1 MLKPFQSD
9 ASPMWFLIVAAGLL
23 VGLGYPSLTFSE
35 EADGTRPLLTQ
46 KLDGLRLVLPS
57 DAHLLIETSAIEHFL
72 DELDGTPPDWT
83 TVYGHGHHDPG
94 HDDRLFNLNRER
106 DAKRE
111 GKPALQWRVTFLWP
125 GELSD
130 YDPRSG
136 GFRVAVGPKFNPTSW
151 GIVRFKPEEVPSDL
165 IVLPIAALR
174 DVLRARLET
183 GEHVEI
189 EVAMTGR
196 FIQEESVVYD
206 FSHDEEG
213 RGLIMPVVRIERI
226 DYLMAK

>member
-1 MLKPFQSD
+1 
-9 ASPMWFLIVAAGLL
+9 MWALIVAAGLL
-23 VGLGYPSLTFSE
+23 VGLGYQSSSFSE
-35 EADGTRPLLTQ
+35 EATGTRPLLTQ

-57 DAHLLIETSAIEHFL
+57 DAHLLIETKAIEHFL
-72 DELDGTPPDWT
+72 DELDGTPPEWS

-94 HDDRLFNLNRER
+94 HDERLFNLNRER

-125 GELSD
+125 GELSE
-130 YDPRSG
+130 YDPKSG
-136 GFRVAVGPKFNPTSW
+136 GFRVAVGPKFNATSW

-165 IVLPIAALR
+165 IVVPMPVLR
-174 DVLRARLET
+174 DVLRARLEK
-183 GEHVEI
+183 GEHVEL

-196 FIQEESVVYD
+196 LIPEESIVYD

-213 RGLIMPVVRIERI
+213 RGLIMPVVQIERI
-226 DYLMAK
+226 DYLISR

>member
-1 MLKPFQSD
+1 MF
-9 ASPMWFLIVAAGLL
+9 ALIVVWLL

-35 EADGTRPLLTQ
+35 EANSTRPLLTQ
-46 KLDGLRLVLPS
+46 KLEGLRLVLPS

-72 DELDGTPPDWT
+72 DELDGTPPDWA

-94 HDDRLFNLNRER
+94 HDERLFNLNRER

-111 GKPALQWRVTFLWP
+111 GKPVLQWRVTFVWP

-130 YDPRSG
+130 YDPKNG
-136 GFRVAVGPKFNPTSW
+136 GFRVAVGPKFNPTRW

-165 IVLPIAALR
+165 IVLPMAALR
-174 DVLRARLET
+174 DVLRTRLGK

-196 FIQEESVVYD
+196 LIPEESIVYD

-226 DYLMAK
+226 DYLLAR

>member
-1 MLKPFQSD
+1 
-9 ASPMWFLIVAAGLL
+9 MWFLIVVAGLL

-35 EADGTRPLLTQ
+35 EANGTRPLLTQ
-46 KLDGLRLVLPS
+46 KLEGLRLVLPS
-57 DAHLLIETSAIEHFL
+57 DAHLLIKTSAIEHFL
-72 DELDGTPPDWT
+72 DELDGTPPDWA

-94 HDDRLFNLNRER
+94 HDERLFNLNRER

-111 GKPALQWRVTFLWP
+111 GKPALQWLVTFLWP

-130 YDPRSG
+130 YDHKSG
-136 GFRVAVGPKFNPTSW
+136 GFRVAVGPKFNPTRW

-165 IVLPIAALR
+165 IVLPMAALR
-174 DVLRARLET
+174 DILRARLEK

-196 FIQEESVVYD
+196 LIPEESIVYD

-226 DYLMAK
+226 DYVLN

>member
-1 MLKPFQSD
+1 
-9 ASPMWFLIVAAGLL
+9 MWFLIVVAGLL
-23 VGLGYPSLTFSE
+23 VELGYPSLTLGE
-35 EADGTRPLLTQ
+35 EAKSTRPLLTQ
-46 KLDGLRLVLPS
+46 KLEGLRLVLPA
-57 DAHLLIETSAIEHFL
+57 DAHLLIETLAIEHFL
-72 DELDGTPPDWT
+72 DELDGMPPDWA

-94 HDDRLFNLNRER
+94 HDERLFNLNRKR

-130 YDPRSG
+130 YDPKSG

-165 IVLPIAALR
+165 IVLPMAALR
-174 DVLRARLET
+174 DVLRARLEK

-196 FIQEESVVYD
+196 LIPEESLVYD
-206 FSHDEEG
+206 FSHDEG
-213 RGLIMPVVRIERI
+213 GHGLIMPVVRIERI
-226 DYLMAK
+226 DYLLDQ